1 MKYLNVNG
9 LTTLWNKIKSTFV
22 AKETGKGLSS
32 NDYTT
37 TEKNKLGGIKAGAE
51 VNVINSIK
59 VNNTAL
65 TPSEKTVNIDLTGYA
80 AKEHSHTKAGVGL
93 SNVTNDAQ
101 VKRSEMGK
109 ANGVATLGN
118 DGKVPSS
125 QLPSY
130 VDDVLEFTDK
140 TKFPTTGESGKIYVD
155 TATNLTY
162 RWSGTVYVEIS
173 QSIALGETSS
183 AAYAGNKGK
192 ANADAIA
199 NIISGKQAVGKA
211 SNADKVGGFT
221 VGKNVPSNAVFTD
234 THHTAKAIVGG
245 SATAKEDVTTKTS
258 NPFINIVENG
268 AVRSSLQITGVGNAT
283 VEADATGNIV
293 VNAKATSVDL
303 SGYVKT
309 TDLVEISD
317 AEIDQICK

>member
-1 MKYLNVNG
+1 MKYLDVNG
-9 LTTLWNKIKSTFV
+9 LTTLWDKIKSKFV
-22 AKETGKGLSS
+22 AKESGKGLSS
-32 NDYTT
+32 NDYTS
-37 TEKNKLGGIKAGAE
+37 TEKTKLEGIKAGAE
-51 VNVINSIK
+51 VNVINAIK

-80 AKEHSHTKAGVGL
+80 AKEHSHTKASVGL

-130 VDDVLEFTDK
+130 VDDVVEFTDK

-162 RWSGTVYVEIS
+162 RWSGTAYVEIS

-183 AAYAGNKGK
+183 TAYSGDKGK
-192 ANADAIA
+192 ANADKIAI
-199 NIISGKQAVGKA
+199 IINGTQAVGNATKA
-211 SNADKVGGFT
+211 NGHT
-221 VGKNVPSNAVFTD
+221 VNKDVPSNAVFTD

-245 SATAKEDVTTKTS
+245 SAAAKEDVTTKTS

-268 AVRSSLQITGVGNAT
+268 EVRSSLQITGTGNAT
-283 VEADATGNIV
+283 VESDTAGNIV
-293 VNAKATSVDL
+293 INAKATSVDL
-303 SGYVKT
+303 SGYVKS

>member
-1 MKYLNVNG
+1 MKYLDVNG
-9 LTTLWNKIKSTFV
+9 LTTLWDKIKSKFV
-22 AKETGKGLSS
+22 AKESGKGLSS
-32 NDYTT
+32 NDYTS
-37 TEKNKLGGIKAGAE
+37 TEKTKLEGIKAGAE
-51 VNVINSIK
+51 VNVINAIK

-80 AKEHSHTKAGVGL
+80 AKEHSHTKASVGL

-130 VDDVLEFTDK
+130 VDDVVEFTDK

-162 RWSGTVYVEIS
+162 RWSGTAYVEIS

-183 AAYAGNKGK
+183 TAYSGDKGK
-192 ANADAIA
+192 ANADKIA
-199 NIISGKQAVGKA
+199 NIINGTQAVGNARKA
-211 SNADKVGGFT
+211 NGHT
-221 VGKNVPSNAVFTD
+221 VNKDVPSNAVFTD

-245 SATAKEDVTTKTS
+245 SAAAKEDVTTKTS

-268 AVRSSLQITGVGNAT
+268 EVRSSLQITGTGNAT
-283 VEADATGNIV
+283 VESDTAGNIV
-293 VNAKATSVDL
+293 INAKATSVDL
-303 SGYVKT
+303 SGYVKS